1 MYKSFFEKFHIGAY
15 CLGKSCRDEEH
26 VRELRECGIDLLFS
40 VNDDEDLLDLLA
52 KHGVG
57 AVVNGVLP
65 WWFGADGKNA
75 GTMHLTNPK
84 EAYIERAHRFKDHPA
99 IVGVDVGD
107 EPSSLDFP
115 HYGSVIEALKEHFS
129 DKLLYLNIYPS
140 YGMLASAGKEQ
151 AKRELGT
158 DTYAEY
164 LDAYASNVDLPYLSI
179 DHYLYSSG
187 LDAFLSDLSDA
198 SALVKKH
205 GKELMIVL
213 QVNSNNPEVFVS
225 AEQLRFQAWCALA
238 FGARSVTWACYS
250 PGWWHNCVLDK
261 NGMKTEQYDKLKT
274 VNLEMRRIADKYM
287 TYAHEKSEIVTGGN
301 AHIDSLG
308 VSVTA
313 ECDLLIGQLLDKNGG
328 TAAIVVPLEDGK
340 ELKISQSSSPRGAL
354 RVHAASDEL
363 VLNEQNDCVCTLG
376 VPIFM
381 YYD

>member
-1 MYKSFFEKFHIGAY
+1 MNKRFDRSKLNLGVYCLAPYARSEKHIRELAESGLDFVICINYDKPMLDLFEKY
-15 CLGKSCRDEEH
+15 
-26 VRELRECGIDLLFS
+26 
-40 VNDDEDLLDLLA
+40 
-52 KHGVG
+52 GVG
-57 AVVNGVLP
+57 AFVHGIVPG
-65 WWFGADGKNA
+65 WGGGGAGKFA
-75 GTMHLTNPK
+75 STCP
-84 EAYIERAHRFKDHPA
+84 IEVYEKKASEFVDHPA
-99 IVGVDVGD
+99 IWAIDVGD

-140 YGMLASAGKEQ
+140 YGMLATAGKEQ

-158 DTYAEY
+158 DTYAKY
-164 LDAYASNVDLPYLSI
+164 LDAYARNVDLPYLSI

-213 QVNSNNPEVFVS
+213 QVNSNSPDVFVS
-225 AEQLRFQAWCALA
+225 TEQLRFQAWCALA
-238 FGARSVTWACYS
+238 FGARSVAWACYS

-261 NGMKTEQYDKLKT
+261 NGMKTEQYGKLKT
-274 VNLEMRRIADKYM
+274 VNHELHRIADKYM
-287 TYAHEKSEIVTGGN
+287 TYAHEKTEIVTGGS

-308 VSVTA
+308 VSVSA
-313 ECDLLIGQLLDKNGG
+313 ECNLLIGQLLDKNGG
-328 TAAIVVPLEDGK
+328 AAAIVVPLEDGK
-340 ELKISQSSSPRGAL
+340 ELKISQSSSLGRVL
-354 RVHAASDEL
+354 RVHAASEEL
-363 VLNEQNDCVCTLG
+363 VLNEQNDSVCALG